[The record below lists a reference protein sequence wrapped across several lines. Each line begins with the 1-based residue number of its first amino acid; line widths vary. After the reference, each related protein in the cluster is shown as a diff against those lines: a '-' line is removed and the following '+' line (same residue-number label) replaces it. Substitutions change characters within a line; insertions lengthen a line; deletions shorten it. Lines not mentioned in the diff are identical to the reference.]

1 MAASIGRNTSWPVAE
16 LAVRIPMTR
25 PRCVVNQRVTT
36 VADNDSAA
44 TPVEPPT
51 ITPQIRT
58 ICHGC
63 VISDDNATPAAIVP
77 SAISN
82 VGRTPKR
89 CIAAAANGPIRP

>member
-1 MAASIGRNTSWPVAE
+1 
-16 LAVRIPMTR
+16 MTR
-25 PRCVVNQRVTT
+25 PRRVVNQRVTT

-51 ITPQIRT
+51 ITPQIST

-63 VISDDNATPAAIVP
+63 VISDDSATPAAIVP
-77 SAISN
+77 SAASS

-89 CIAAAANGPIRP
+89 CIAAAANGPIRPYSAMFTEIASEIVARLQPN